1 MQYFLMTVELFDVT
15 PLDFGNASNTWSVL
29 IPICFVPIFPD
40 SPAAPELT
48 DARLV
53 LLSNEITS
61 RSKLRT
67 LATVGLNVDSSIVS
81 TALRNNRDDIT
92 EAAHTVLTQWRDS
105 QPNKTIAYKQIC
117 EVLRRVKMEILITE
131 MLYKNQ
137 SQTE

>member
-1 MQYFLMTVELFDVT
+1 MTVELFDVT

-29 IPICFVPIFPD
+29 IPICFVLIFPD

-61 RSKLRT
+61 RSKLQT
-67 LATVGLNVDSSIVS
+67 LATVSLNVDSSIVS

-105 QPNKTIAYKQIC
+105 QPNKSIAYKQIC
-117 EVLRRVKMEILITE
+117 EALRRVKIKILITE
-131 MLYKNQ
+131 ML
-137 SQTE
+137 